1 MTSELAKN
9 LQNLDAFWSAM
20 AHSPELKSEQHNEQ
34 KSEQELK
41 IHTSWPNKAW
51 LADFSLD
58 YSEKTHPLP
67 VGKSRVTILRPV
79 EHSSEQVKMS
89 LQAMVLPLDKAH
101 FNGSSQVEVLTQ
113 PDDLA
118 SWAQAC
124 SNAFGYS
131 IAPEALLPL
140 LSNPNATLFSYK
152 VDGTIAGTAIAFQ
165 SDDVMGVHQVG
176 VDPNFR
182 GQGIAKTLM
191 NHLVDFAKRQ
201 DTRLMT
207 LQASKAGLPL
217 YQQMG
222 FSLLAEVYHLEP
234 RLAI

>member
-1 MTSELAKN
+1 MTSELSKN

-20 AHSPELKSEQHNEQ
+20 AYSPELKSEQQNEQ

-51 LADFSLD
+51 QADFGLN
-58 YSEKTHPLP
+58 YSEKAHPLP
-67 VGKSRVTILRPV
+67 ADKSRVTITKPAA
-79 EHSSEQVKMS
+79 HSSEQVKMS
-89 LQAMVLPLDKAH
+89 LQAMVLPLHEAH
-101 FNGSSQVEVLTQ
+101 FNGSSQVEVLTR
-113 PDDLA
+113 PDDLP

-182 GQGIAKTLM
+182 GQGIAKALM
-191 NHLVDFAKRQ
+191 HHLVDFAKRQ
-201 DTRLMT
+201 DTRLMM

-222 FSLLAEVYHLEP
+222 FYLLAEVYHLEP
-234 RLAI
+234 SKVI

>member
-1 MTSELAKN
+1 MASELAKN

-20 AHSPELKSEQHNEQ
+20 AHSAETKYVQQ
-34 KSEQELK
+34 TKQELK
-41 IHTSWPNKAW
+41 IHTSWPNKTWQAG
-51 LADFSLD
+51 FGLD
-58 YSEKTHPLP
+58 YSEKAHPIP
-67 VGKSRVTILRPV
+67 AGKSSVTILKPA

-89 LQAMVLPLDKAH
+89 LQAMVLPLEKTQ
-101 FNGSSQVEVLTQ
+101 FNGSSQVEVLTK
-113 PDDLA
+113 PDNLP

-124 SNAFGYS
+124 SNAFGCS

-140 LSNPNATLFSYK
+140 LTNPNATLFSYK
-152 VDGTIAGTAIAFQ
+152 VNGTIAGTAIAFQ

-191 NHLVDFAKRQ
+191 HHLVDFAKHQ
-201 DTRLMT
+201 ETRLMT

-217 YQQMG
+217 YKKMG
-222 FSLLAEVYHLEP
+222 FNFLTEVYHLKP
-234 RLAI
+234 SQSI

>member
-20 AHSPELKSEQHNEQ
+20 AHSTEL

-51 LADFSLD
+51 QADFGLD
-58 YSEKTHPLP
+58 YSEKAHLLP
-67 VGKSRVTILRPV
+67 EGKSRVTILKPA

-89 LQAMVLPLDKAH
+89 LQAMVLPLHEAH
-101 FNGSSQVEVLTQ
+101 FNGSSQVEVLTR
-113 PDDLA
+113 PDDLP

-165 SDDVMGVHQVG
+165 NDDVMGVHQVG
-176 VDPNFR
+176 VAPNFR

-191 NHLVDFAKRQ
+191 YHLVDFAKRQ
-201 DTRLMT
+201 NTRLMT

-222 FSLLAEVYHLEP
+222 FKLLAEVYHLEP
-234 RLAI
+234 SKVI

>member
-1 MTSELAKN
+1 MTSELTKN

-20 AHSPELKSEQHNEQ
+20 AHSPELKSEQQNEQ

-41 IHTSWPNKAW
+41 IHTNWPNKAW
-51 LADFSLD
+51 QADFGLD

-67 VGKSRVTILRPV
+67 AGKSRVTILRPA

-89 LQAMVLPLDKAH
+89 LQAMVLPLYEAH
-101 FNGSSQVEVLTQ
+101 FNGSNQVEVLTR

-124 SNAFGYS
+124 SNAFGYN
-131 IAPEALLPL
+131 IDPEALLPL
-140 LSNPNATLFSYK
+140 VSNPNATLFSYK

-191 NHLVDFAKRQ
+191 HHLVDFAKRQ
-201 DTRLMT
+201 NTRLMT

-217 YQQMG
+217 YQQVG

-234 RLAI
+234 SQVI

>member
-9 LQNLDAFWSAM
+9 LQNLDAFWSAIS
-20 AHSPELKSEQHNEQ
+20 HSPELKSEQKKEQ
-34 KSEQELK
+34 KSEQQLK
-41 IHTSWPNKAW
+41 IHTNWPNKAW
-51 LADFSLD
+51 QADFGLD
-58 YSEKTHPLP
+58 YSEKVHPLP
-67 VGKSRVTILRPV
+67 VGKSRVTILKPT
-79 EHSSEQVKMS
+79 EHRSEQVKMS
-89 LQAMVLPLDKAH
+89 LQAMVLPLEKAQ

-113 PDDLA
+113 PDDLP

-124 SNAFGYS
+124 SNAFGY
-131 IAPEALLPL
+131 IIVPEALLPL
-140 LSNPNATLFSYK
+140 LKNPNATLFSYK
-152 VDGTIAGTAIAFQ
+152 VDGAIAGTAIAFQ
-165 SDDVMGVHQVG
+165 SNDVMGVHQVG

-191 NHLVDFAKRQ
+191 HHLVDFAKRQ

-234 RLAI
+234 SQEI

>member
-20 AHSPELKSEQHNEQ
+20 AHSPELKNEQQKEQ
-34 KSEQELK
+34 KSEPLK
-41 IHTSWPNKAW
+41 IHTNWPNKAW
-51 LADFSLD
+51 QADFGLD
-58 YSEKTHPLP
+58 YSEKAHPIP
-67 VGKSRVTILRPV
+67 AGKSSVTILKPA
-79 EHSSEQVKMS
+79 EHSTKQVKMS
-89 LQAMVLPLDKAH
+89 LRAMFLPLDKAH
-101 FNGSSQVEVLTQ
+101 FNGSNQVEVLTQ
-113 PDDLA
+113 PDDLP

-140 LSNPNATLFSYK
+140 LTNPNATLFSYM
-152 VDGTIAGTAIAFQ
+152 VNGTIAGTAIAFQ
-165 SDDVMGVHQVG
+165 SNDVMGVHQVG

-191 NHLVDFAKRQ
+191 HHLVDFAKRQ

-234 RLAI
+234 SQAI

>member
-9 LQNLDAFWSAM
+9 LQNLDAFWSSM
-20 AHSPELKSEQHNEQ
+20 AHSPELKSEQIKEQ
-34 KSEQELK
+34 KSERELK
-41 IHTSWPNKAW
+41 IHTNWPNKAW
-51 LADFSLD
+51 QADFGLD
-58 YSEKTHPLP
+58 YSEKAHPIP
-67 VGKSRVTILRPV
+67 AGKSRVTILKPA

-89 LQAMVLPLDKAH
+89 LQAMVLPLDEAH

-113 PDDLA
+113 PDDLP

-124 SNAFGYS
+124 SNAFGYN
-131 IAPEALLPL
+131 IAPEALLPF
-140 LSNPNATLFSYK
+140 LSNSNATLFSYK
-152 VDGTIAGTAIAFQ
+152 VDGKIAGTAIAFQ

-191 NHLVDFAKRQ
+191 HHLVDFAKRQ